1 MSPCLEKQET
11 MNFRTAPADPPPP
24 ATEVFRRD
32 VLRGL
37 ARPQKE
43 LPCKYFYDAEGSRLF
58 EEICELPEYYL
69 TRCELA
75 VLERHA
81 GTMAGHLG
89 PRCALIE
96 YGSGSGRKTR
106 LLLDRLQ
113 DPAAYVPV
121 DINRDFLF
129 RSAEALAASYPGLE
143 VVPVCAD
150 FTRPF
155 QLPTLRRNAARR
167 AVYFSGSTIGNF
179 GPPEAV
185 GLLRNIARLVGP
197 GGSLLIG
204 VDLKKDPRILE
215 PAYDDS
221 RGVTAA
227 FNLNLLARINR
238 ELGSDFRLD
247 RFRHRALYDAEHDRI
262 EMQLVS
268 RGEQSV
274 RIGNEVF
281 AFAEGEV
288 IRTEYSY
295 KYGLEEF
302 AELAV
307 RAGLR
312 RDEVWTDDR
321 GLYSVQFF
329 EAGA

>member
-1 MSPCLEKQET
+1 M
-11 MNFRTAPADPPPP
+11 P

-37 ARPQKE
+37 AGPRKE

-69 TRCELA
+69 TRCELGI
-75 VLERHA
+75 LERHA
-81 GTMAGHLG
+81 GTMAGLLG

-106 LLLDRLQ
+106 LLLDHLH

-121 DINRDFLF
+121 DINKDFLLQ
-129 RSAEALAASYPGLE
+129 SAEALAGSYPGLE

-155 QLPTLRRNAARR
+155 EVPALRQAAARR
-167 AVYFSGSTIGNF
+167 GVYFSGSTIGNF

-185 GLLRNIARLVGP
+185 ALLRNIVRLVGP
-197 GGSLLIG
+197 GGGLLIG
-204 VDLKKDPRILE
+204 IDLKKDARILE
-215 PAYDDS
+215 PAYNDS

-238 ELGSDFRLD
+238 ELGGDFRLE
-247 RFRHRALYDAEHDRI
+247 RFRHHAFYDAPHGRI

-268 RGEQSV
+268 REEQSV
-274 RIGNEVF
+274 RIGDEVF
-281 AFAEGEV
+281 AFAEGEA
-288 IRTEYSY
+288 IHTEYSY

-302 AELAV
+302 AGMAA

-312 RDEVWTDDR
+312 RDEVWTDER
-321 GLYSVQFF
+321 GLYSVQFC
-329 EAGA
+329 EVRA